1 MDKKLCHGRV
11 AEGLTEP
18 AEEAS
23 EASFVHLTYY
33 DAETGASFEQAEW
46 VNTVL
51 KQMWP
56 YISVWLIQ
64 VIKETEPKIHKIK
77 LLGSFKFVKIDLG
90 EIVSYLHF

>member
-1 MDKKLCHGRV
+1 MDCHEKV
-11 AEGLTEP
+11 AEGLAEP

-33 DAETGASFEQAEW
+33 DAECGSCFEQSEW
-46 VNTVL
+46 ANKVI

-64 VIKETEPKIHKIK
+64 VIKETEPQIQKTKF
-77 LLGSFKFVKIDLG
+77 LGTFKFVKINMG
-90 EIVSYLHF
+90 TVVSFVCF